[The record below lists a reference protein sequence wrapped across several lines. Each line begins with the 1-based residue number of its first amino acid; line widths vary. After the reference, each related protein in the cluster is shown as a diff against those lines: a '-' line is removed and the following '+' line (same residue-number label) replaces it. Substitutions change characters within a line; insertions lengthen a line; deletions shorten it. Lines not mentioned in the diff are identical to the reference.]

1 MLPQAGREFLV
12 RIRFFW
18 RPLFQGRYLLLTNTV
33 SSGGMLGLGDVLQQA
48 WEKHKDPGHQRDWR
62 RTGRM
67 VAVGCSLGPLLHV
80 WYSWLD
86 RVLVGRALTTVGK
99 KVLVDQLV
107 ASPVMGLWYFT
118 GMGLTEGRSFSD
130 GCNEFREKF
139 WEFYKAD
146 WCVWPAAQMINFYF
160 LPPKFR
166 VVYINTVT
174 LGWDTYLSYLKHR
187 DQRRPPELISDAP
200 GDSEPTDLSRKT

>member
-18 RPLFQGRYLLLTNTV
+18 RPLFQSRYMLLTNTV
-33 SSGGMLGLGDVLQQA
+33 SSGGMLGLGDVLQQS
-48 WEKHKDPGHQRDWR
+48 WDKHKDPRRERDWT

-67 VAVGCSLGPLLHV
+67 FVVGCSLGPLLHY
-80 WYSWLD
+80 WYMWLD
-86 RVLVGRALTTVGK
+86 RVLVGRTLRIVGK

-107 ASPVMGLWYFT
+107 ASPVLGLWYFA
-118 GMGLTEGRSFSD
+118 GMGLAEGRKLSD
-130 GCNEFREKF
+130 GCNEFKDKF

-166 VVYINTVT
+166 VIYINTVT

-187 DQRRPPELISDAP
+187 DQNHSPELVSDSVQT
-200 GDSEPTDLSRKT
+200 SEEPQPKR

>member
-62 RTGRM
+62 RTGEDRGQAWEKHKDPGHQRDWRRTESVWCRSQIVDKPRVSLC
-67 VAVGCSLGPLLHV
+67 VA
-80 WYSWLD
+80 
-86 RVLVGRALTTVGK
+86 
-99 KVLVDQLV
+99 
-107 ASPVMGLWYFT
+107 

-200 GDSEPTDLSRKT
+200 GDSEPTDLSRKS